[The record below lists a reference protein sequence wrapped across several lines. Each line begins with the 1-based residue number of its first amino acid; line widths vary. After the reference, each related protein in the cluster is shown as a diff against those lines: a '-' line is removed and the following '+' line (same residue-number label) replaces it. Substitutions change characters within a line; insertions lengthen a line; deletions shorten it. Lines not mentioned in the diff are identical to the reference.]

1 MNLPN
6 KITLTRIC
14 LIPVMLLFYYLTVIP
29 GNRLIAAAIFVLAA
43 CTDFMDGYLARKNN
57 QVTNMG
63 KFLDPIADKV
73 LVLVALFLLL
83 ESEILPSPYGVL
95 AGSLIMAREL
105 AISGFRQVA
114 AANNLI
120 IAADKSGKI
129 KTVFQDIA
137 IVVLLAVLGLEGM
150 LAKEVLQIMV
160 WCGWG
165 LLGIAVLLT
174 IYSGIRYV
182 VKNIG
187 VLRDAQ

>member
-29 GNRLIAAAIFVLAA
+29 GNRLIAAAVFVLAA
-43 CTDFMDGYLARKNN
+43 CTDFLDGHLARKNN

-73 LVLVALFLLL
+73 LVLVALFMLV
-83 ESEILPSPYGVL
+83 ESGIIPSPYGVL
-95 AGSLIMAREL
+95 AGSVIIAREI
-105 AISGFRQVA
+105 AISGFRQIA

-129 KTVFQDIA
+129 KTVFQDVA
-137 IVVLLAVLGLEGM
+137 IVVLLAALGLADM
-150 LAKEVLQIMV
+150 VPAEVTDVLT

-165 LLGIAVLLT
+165 LLAVAVALT
-174 IYSGIRYV
+174 IYSGIHYV
-182 VKNIG
+182 VKNYG
-187 VLRDAQ
+187 VLKDSQ